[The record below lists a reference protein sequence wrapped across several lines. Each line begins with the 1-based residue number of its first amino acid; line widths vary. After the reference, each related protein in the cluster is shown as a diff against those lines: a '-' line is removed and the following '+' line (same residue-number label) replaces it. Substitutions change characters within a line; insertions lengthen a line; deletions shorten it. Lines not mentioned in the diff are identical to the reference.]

1 MFDFSCASFVFYHPH
16 TQYTSTDRVCTSSL
30 PVHCISVPLFRV
42 IYLVAKKLW
51 LIYSF
56 HVWNIY
62 TVFIILS
69 AEWPKL
75 KKYTQIWI
83 YIITSVHCFFAPTP
97 SFSSF
102 DYLDIKNLIEI
113 VHSCQIFHYFW
124 QWNKRIPFSP
134 HFHTNC
140 YNYKKVNKVSI
151 KNGAWK

>member
-51 LIYSF
+51 PIYSF

-75 KKYTQIWI
+75 KWKST
-83 YIITSVHCFFAPTP
+83 HNHH
-97 SFSSF
+97 FSSLLF
-102 DYLDIKNLIEI
+102 CTHSLFWLFRPINLTKI

-140 YNYKKVNKVSI
+140 YNYKISQ
-151 KNGAWK
+151 

>member
-75 KKYTQIWI
+75 KWKSTHKYEFI
-83 YIITSVHCFFAPTP
+83 
-97 SFSSF
+97 SSLQF
-102 DYLDIKNLIEI
+102 IAFLHPLPLLIFWLFRPINLIKI
-113 VHSCQIFHYFW
+113 VHPCQIFHYFW

-134 HFHTNC
+134 HFNTNC
-140 YNYKKVNKVSI
+140 YNDKISQ
-151 KNGAWK
+151 